1 MERSNEAEPL
11 PTQGVIFYSFDIKV
25 QFIFKFLLFL
35 FHPQTLVPMELR
47 ESADNIG
54 AMLILMLSLI
64 WLRIGLRYAVVTGIP
79 LGQSIIQIMQFR
91 VAEL

>member
-35 FHPQTLVPMELR
+35 CHHQTLVPMELR

-64 WLRIGLRYAVVTGIP
+64 GLRYAVVTGIP
-79 LGQSIIQIMQFR
+79 LGRSIIQIMQFR